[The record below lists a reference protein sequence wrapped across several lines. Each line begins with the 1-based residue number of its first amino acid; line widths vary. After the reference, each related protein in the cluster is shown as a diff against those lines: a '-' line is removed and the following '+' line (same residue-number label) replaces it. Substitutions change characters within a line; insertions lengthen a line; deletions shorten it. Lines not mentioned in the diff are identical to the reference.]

1 METDREVNM
10 LIAMLVTAINA
21 GKKERR
27 TNEFSRDVMRLK
39 AELLTEKNQSEEYNR
54 AWQWSHARIEE
65 IKSQLNERNETI
77 RQEREKMAH
86 LEKLY
91 SELEKQCEW
100 YGQMEVNLRMELSE
114 TKEMLQDAQ
123 YETRQMFLGWND
135 DRINGGFYTALVDD
149 AV

>member
-54 AWQWSHARIEE
+54 AWQWSRARIEE
-65 IKSQLNERNETI
+65 VESQLNERNETI

-91 SELEKQCEW
+91 SELEKRCEW
-100 YGQMEVNLRMELSE
+100 YGQMEIDLRTELSD
-114 TKEMLQDAQ
+114 TRVMLQDAQ
-123 YETRQMFLGWND
+123 YETRQMFMSCNND
-135 DRINGGFYTALVDD
+135 HINGGFYTAIADD
-149 AV
+149 VV

>member
-10 LIAMLVTAINA
+10 LIAMVVTAINT

-54 AWQWSHARIEE
+54 VWQWSRVRIEE
-65 IKSQLNERNETI
+65 VKSQLNERNETI

-91 SELEKQCEW
+91 SELEKRCEW
-100 YGQMEVNLRMELSE
+100 YGQMEIDLRRSFR
-114 TKEMLQDAQ
+114 
-123 YETRQMFLGWND
+123 RQ
-135 DRINGGFYTALVDD
+135 RICFRMHNMRPGRCFWAGMMIV
-149 AV
+149 

>member
-21 GKKERR
+21 GKKER
-27 TNEFSRDVMRLK
+27 NK
-39 AELLTEKNQSEEYNR
+39 SEEYNR

-65 IKSQLNERNETI
+65 VESQLNERNETI
-77 RQEREKMAH
+77 RQEREKMAQ

-100 YGQMEVNLRMELSE
+100 YGQMEIDLRRELSE
-114 TKEMLQDAQ
+114 TKDMLQDAQ